1 MDINE
6 RIFKW
11 GKEKKLSENFYI
23 HVNTKM
29 DLDININV
37 VFSHPV

>member
-1 MDINE
+1 MREFLNGV
-6 RIFKW
+6 K
-11 GKEKKLSENFYI
+11 KKKLSENFYI
-23 HVNTKM
+23 YVNTKM